1 MAATAMTARLAAR
14 RRDVTSPLPRAPEA
28 VVFDMDG
35 LILDTEALY
44 RDAILAAGRA
54 QGVEVEPAI
63 YLGIVGMPSAASRV
77 WVAERLA
84 GVDMDR
90 LWDDTRAFFHDAA
103 DRGIPLKSGAVALL
117 DRLDEL
123 GLPRAIATSSRHA
136 NVERH
141 LGQHDLAK
149 RFTTIVARED
159 YAEGKP
165 APDPFATAAAR
176 LGKAPNACLALE
188 DSLNGVRSAAAAGLM
203 TVMVPDL
210 IRPEPA
216 DCALC
221 VAVARDLDEVRSW
234 LA

>member
-1 MAATAMTARLAAR
+1 MT
-14 RRDVTSPLPRAPEA
+14 VVSPLPRFPEA

-44 RDAILAAGRA
+44 RDAIIAAGAA
-54 QGVEVEPAI
+54 QGVVVEPAI

-77 WVAERLA
+77 WVGERLA
-84 GVDMDR
+84 NVDLDR
-90 LWDDTRAFFHDAA
+90 LWRDTRDVFHAAA
-103 DRGIPLKSGAVALL
+103 DRGIPLKPGVAALL
-117 DRLDEL
+117 DKLDDL

-136 NVERH
+136 NVDRH
-141 LGQHDLAK
+141 LGQHDLAR

-176 LGKAPNACLALE
+176 LGKAPETCLALE

-210 IRPEPA
+210 ITPAPA

-234 LA
+234 LER

>member
-1 MAATAMTARLAAR
+1 MTVA
-14 RRDVTSPLPRAPEA
+14 SPLPRFPEA

-44 RDAILAAGRA
+44 RDAILAAGAA
-54 QGVEVEPAI
+54 QGVVVEPAI

-77 WVAERLA
+77 WVGERLA
-84 GVDMDR
+84 NVDLDR
-90 LWDDTRAFFHDAA
+90 LWRDTRDYFHDAA
-103 DRGIPLKSGAVALL
+103 DRGIPLKPGVAALL
-117 DRLDEL
+117 DKLDDL

-136 NVERH
+136 NVDRH
-141 LGQHDLAK
+141 LGQHDLAR

-176 LGKAPNACLALE
+176 LGKPPETCLALE

-210 IRPEPA
+210 ITPAPA

-234 LA
+234 LDR